1 MGPVKLWEAV
11 LDGDW
16 QRNCAVLWQKQMLD
30 QLIAIDPGTTHSGV
44 VVLQD
49 GVPKGGVKCANEK
62 ALHLLQTSDAAV
74 VIESVASYGKP
85 VGVET
90 FETVLWYGR
99 FVQAHLERSER
110 PVMLLRRPDVK
121 QQLCYTT
128 KGVTDAVLRQ
138 RMLDKFGGR
147 SAIGTKGQPG
157 VLYGFKRDIWQ
168 ALAVGVAALE
178 MVEQVAARQ
187 RRQFREVNV
196 QGDE

>member
-1 MGPVKLWEAV
+1 MSPVKLWEAV
-11 LDGDW
+11 LDMEW
-16 QRNCAVLWQKQMLD
+16 QREFAVLWRKQMRE

-44 VVLQD
+44 VVLRD
-49 GVPKGGVKCANEK
+49 GGLPHEAHKSANEDV
-62 ALHLLQTSDAAV
+62 LHLLRTSDASV

-85 VGVET
+85 VGAET

-128 KGVTDAVLRQ
+128 RGVTDAVLRQ

-147 SAIGTKGQPG
+147 SAIGTKSKPG

-168 ALAVGVAALE
+168 ALAVGVAAME

-187 RRQFREVNV
+187 GR
-196 QGDE
+196 